1 MRKNCVFTLIW
12 CKVRCCLC
20 DHRRFFE
27 HLKFFFF
34 HFWSSHCDEC
44 FIPALLE
51 LEQCLHGVSA
61 GQSSVARGCADSQQ
75 LVSLFSCV
83 CGEVFLFLHWFPRLH
98 AALIFQVLANIW
110 HVVMVSSL
118 LLWQW
123 LFVSFSLQDWK
134 LPVFSFLSLHTHTV
148 CICVFGS
155 SLSCKCRSD
164 SNSYF
169 YLTIMLKW
177 FSVYMFPSCVIM
189 NVMWM

>member
-1 MRKNCVFTLIW
+1 MRRNCVFTLIW

-27 HLKFFFF
+27 HLKSFFF

-83 CGEVFLFLHWFPRLH
+83 CGEVFLFLHWFPRLRH
-98 AALIFQVLANIW
+98 SA
-110 HVVMVSSL
+110 H
-118 LLWQW
+118 
-123 LFVSFSLQDWK
+123 
-134 LPVFSFLSLHTHTV
+134 FLSVGQHLACCHGFIAPPVTVAVRFLFTARLKAASLFFPLSTHTH
-148 CICVFGS
+148 CMHMCV
-155 SLSCKCRSD
+155 
-164 SNSYF
+164 
-169 YLTIMLKW
+169 W
-177 FSVYMFPSCVIM
+177 
-189 NVMWM
+189 